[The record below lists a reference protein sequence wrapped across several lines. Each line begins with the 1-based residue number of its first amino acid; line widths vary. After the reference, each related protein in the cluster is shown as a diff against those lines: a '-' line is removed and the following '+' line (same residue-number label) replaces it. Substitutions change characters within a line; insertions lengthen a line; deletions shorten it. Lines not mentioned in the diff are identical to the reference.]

1 MNEFYKE
8 IMNQSIQYCADS
20 LRLAKQLAKQNRDV
34 EALIIIAERYAT
46 FAGKLKDIDKGGN
59 FMLGFNTIV
68 EEEDI
73 NE

>member
-59 FMLGFNTIV
+59 FMLGFNTTV

>member
-1 MNEFYKE
+1 
-8 IMNQSIQYCADS
+8 MNQSIQYCADS

-59 FMLGFNTIV
+59 FMLGFNTTV